1 MTVPTSYLT
10 KHINMLLRE
19 AEQRVDDLT
28 TAVVHVSYTTS
39 SEVKVTKNNITPVE
53 TLYNEGPRGSQNLF
67 SYFGVFFFF
76 HIFHYYWAK
85 ENCLLY

>member
-1 MTVPTSYLT
+1 
-10 KHINMLLRE
+10 MLLRE

-67 SYFGVFFFF
+67 SYFGVFFF
-76 HIFHYYWAK
+76 HIFHYLTGLKKIVCYT
-85 ENCLLY
+85 EDFLRGFN